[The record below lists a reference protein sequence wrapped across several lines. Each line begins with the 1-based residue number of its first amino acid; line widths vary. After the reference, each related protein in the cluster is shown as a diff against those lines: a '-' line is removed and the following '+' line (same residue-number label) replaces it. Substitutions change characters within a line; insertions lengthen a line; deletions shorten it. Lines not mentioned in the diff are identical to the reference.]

1 MSKFYITNAIP
12 YVNAAP
18 HMGHALELCEG
29 DALARYH
36 EMIGDNV
43 YFLVGTDEH
52 GSKIQQVAK
61 EAGISPEAFS
71 DKFSATFIEM
81 TRAFG
86 ARNNNFLRTTS
97 NLHIRGA
104 QKFWEM
110 IEKAG
115 DLYEKEYEGN
125 YCTGCETFVLDKD
138 AEKSTEAGAE
148 NGICPVHKKPLTHLK
163 EKNVFFRLSKYSK
176 QIREK
181 VLSGELTILPESRRN
196 EFLSVLKD
204 GLQDVS
210 FSRPVKTLSWGI
222 PVPGNPD
229 QVMYVWCDALTNYL
243 TALGFAD
250 DDPLFSE
257 LWPADVHLIGKDI
270 IRFHC
275 GIWIGMLLSAG
286 LPLPKAIYVHGFI
299 THDGQKM
306 SKSLGNTV
314 DPMELIAKFSVDSVR
329 YYLLREI
336 PSDDDG
342 DYSEERFRAL
352 YQDELQ
358 HTIGNLVRRVMTL
371 AIKNFGGARPKSD
384 DSKDEVGSEI
394 KKAWDKYHM
403 EFKAF
408 RIKEALEA
416 MVALARFANLYV
428 DTKKPWEIVKTDKEN
443 AEIVLGNLVL
453 ICKALGEMLKPIIP
467 ATSEKILAQIGEDK
481 LILGEVLFPALSMP
495 LTPEIQ
501 V

>member
-36 EMIGDNV
+36 EMIGDDV

-61 EAGISPEAFS
+61 DKGVAPAEFVEGI
-71 DKFSATFIEM
+71 SATFIEM

-97 NLHIRGA
+97 DLHKRGA

-110 IEKAG
+110 LEKAG

-138 AEKSTEAGAE
+138 AEKSTEDGAGSDASY
-148 NGICPVHKKPLTHLK
+148 GLCPIHKKPLTHLK
-163 EKNVFFRLSKYSK
+163 EKNLFFRLSKYSD

-210 FSRPVKTLSWGI
+210 FSRPLKTLSWGI
-222 PVPGNPD
+222 PVPGKPD

-250 DDPLFSE
+250 DDPLWRE

-275 GIWIGMLLSAG
+275 GIWIGMLISAG

-299 THDGQKM
+299 THNGQKM

-314 DPMELIAKFSVDSVR
+314 DPMEILVKFGVDSVR

-371 AIKNFGGARPKSD
+371 AIKNFEGARPKSNGLID
-384 DSKDEVGSEI
+384 GVDVEI
-394 KKAWDKYHM
+394 KKAWDTYHA

-416 MVALARFANLYV
+416 MVSLARFANLYV
-428 DTKKPWEIVKTDKEN
+428 DTKKPWEMVKTDKEQ

-467 ATSEKILAQIGEDK
+467 VTSEKILSQIGEDK
-481 LILGEVLFPALSMP
+481 LTLGEVLFPALVES
-495 LTPEIQ
+495 LEK
-501 V
+501 